1 MSVYFW
7 PIVNKISAMLIIF
20 YGMHGVFVS
29 KIITCAA
36 ILSVF
41 FQQLEVSS
49 GPPNC
54 LNVNNFLF

>member
-29 KIITCAA
+29 KFTTHAIIIA
-36 ILSVF
+36 VF

-49 GPPNC
+49 SR
-54 LNVNNFLF
+54 